1 MVQKKA
7 MIKFML
13 IFQICYSVASTCFP
27 PMNEQLYN
35 SHREC
40 ALNGYYK
47 AHEFNAKLPV
57 AQVEDNRIFI
67 KFWCV
72 PKKPSEE
79 NEKKVDT

>member
-1 MVQKKA
+1 

-13 IFQICYSVASTCFP
+13 IFQISYSVAGTCFP
-27 PMNEQLYN
+27 PMNEQLYS

-47 AHEFNAKLPV
+47 AHEFIAKMPV
-57 AQVEDNRIFI
+57 EQVEDNRTFI

-72 PKKPSEE
+72 PKKQSEE
-79 NEKKVDT
+79 NEKKIDL